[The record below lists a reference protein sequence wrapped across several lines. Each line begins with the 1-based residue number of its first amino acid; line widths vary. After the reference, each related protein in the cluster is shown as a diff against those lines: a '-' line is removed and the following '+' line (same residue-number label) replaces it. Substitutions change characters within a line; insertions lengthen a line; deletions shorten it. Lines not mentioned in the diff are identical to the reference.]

1 MGVQSTQGL
10 NFRLVANDVAL
21 DLFKDEEIKISDNV
35 TGLFDLGEL
44 PSDFTRTITLP
55 GTKKNNAFF
64 EHVYDISVT
73 NPFLFATNQKVDA
86 YFDFGGIYVA
96 SGYLQLNKVNVL
108 ANKFIDS
115 YEVNIFGSLSSFARE
130 INRATLNDL
139 TTLTQY
145 NHTASWTEISG
156 SWDGELFGGD
166 IVYPMAD
173 YGKGI
178 NYNFAPNSF
187 GINTASGSMGVHDF
201 KPAIRVKKVFDA
213 IFEEYGYTYESTF
226 LDSGVWDDIYLLC
239 DRNLR
244 YPVYDGVDL
253 EGFGQFK
260 ATPVSGSDTDIT
272 LTNGI
277 YFHLSYDNLESN
289 PQGSYVGGSYT
300 LSGRQQSYIRG
311 AIGLNVN
318 VSGSSGVPQFTLQ
331 AYRTTGTPG
340 QVDAKALTN
349 INKFFRETDSQ
360 NNSTGERDY
369 ELEEEFNMLLTTGSY
384 EFRLK
389 YDNYNGSNFTVVL
402 NPESNTEGYLEVN
415 EVVASADYRIMQI
428 APNLPYGENGIKQ
441 LDFIRGLQK
450 KFNLVIYPSKTKN
463 RHFIVDTFNNWYKK
477 GQVKSFD
484 NFINLDKKIQVEPAN
499 NLAVREVNF
508 GDLLGKDFL
517 AQQFEKEANRDFGT
531 INYVDNQNFFS
542 QGKLDVK
549 TTFSASPLRYL
560 PGTGVTGSA
569 LTSGFPQIVAF
580 ANSTFLV
587 CNANA
592 QTVYDANDDGLTTGN
607 ILYVDQYL
615 TTPVTGYSYATDPTG
630 DIYEIDSS
638 TGEVGLNIGPCDSP
652 S

>member
-1 MGVQSTQGL
+1 MGVVSTQGL

-73 NPFLFATNQKVDA
+73 NPFLFATNQKVEA

-139 TTLTQY
+139 TTLESY
-145 NHTASWTEISG
+145 NHTASWTEITG

-201 KPAIRVKKVFDA
+201 KPAIRVQKVFDA
-213 IFEEYGYTYESTF
+213 IFEEYGYTYESEF
-226 LDSGVWDDIYLLC
+226 IDSGVWDDVYILC
-239 DRNLR
+239 DKNLR
-244 YPVYDGVDL
+244 YPIFDGVDL
-253 EGFGQFK
+253 EGFGQFR
-260 ATPVSGSDTDIT
+260 ATPVSGSDTDIS
-272 LTNGI
+272 LTNGA

-340 QVDAKALTN
+340 SVAAIELPN
-349 INKFFRETDSQ
+349 INKFFREIDSQ

-369 ELEEEFNMLLTTGSY
+369 ELEEEFNMFITTGSY

-389 YDNYNGSNFTVVL
+389 YDNYNGSNFSVVL
-402 NPESNTEGYLEVN
+402 NPDSNTEGYLEVN
-415 EVVASADYRIMQI
+415 EVVASADYRVMKI

-450 KFNLVIYPSKTKN
+450 KFNLIIYPSKTRNK
-463 RHFIVDTFNNWYKK
+463 HFIVDTFNNWYKK
-477 GQVKSFD
+477 GTVKSFD
-484 NFINLDKKIQVEPAN
+484 NFINLNEKIQVEPAN

-549 TTFSASPLRYL
+549 TTFAASPLRYL

-569 LTSGFPQIVAF
+569 LTSGYPHSIAF
-580 ANSTFLV
+580 AFNSTLV
-587 CNANA
+587 CGAIP
-592 QTVYDANDDGLTTGN
+592 QTVYDANNDGLSTGN
-607 ILYVDQYL
+607 ILYTDQYL
-615 TTPVTGYSYATDPTG
+615 TNPVTGYNYATDAGG

-638 TGEVGLNIGPCDSP
+638 TGEVGLSIGPCDSP

>member
-1 MGVQSTQGL
+1 MGVNSSQGL
-10 NFRLVANDVAL
+10 NFRLVANGVAL
-21 DLFKDEEIKISDNV
+21 DLFKDEEIKVSDNA

-44 PSDFTRTITLP
+44 PSDFTRTITIP
-55 GTKKNNAFF
+55 GTKTNNAFF

-73 NPFLFATNQKVDA
+73 NPFLFSTNTKVEA

-139 TTLTQY
+139 TTLESY
-145 NHTASWTEISG
+145 NHTSSWTTITG
-156 SWDGELFGGD
+156 SWDGALFGGD
-166 IVYPMAD
+166 VVYPMAD

-178 NYNFAPNSF
+178 EYNYAPNSF

-201 KPAIRVKKVFDA
+201 KPAIRIQRVFDA

-226 LDSGVWDDIYLLC
+226 IDSGVWDDIYLLC
-239 DRNLR
+239 DKDLR
-244 YPVYDGVDL
+244 YPIYDGVDL
-253 EGFGQFK
+253 EGFGQFR
-260 ATPVSGSDTDIT
+260 ATPISGSDTDIS
-272 LTNGI
+272 LTNGV
-277 YFHLSYDNLESN
+277 YFHLSYDNVETN
-289 PQGSYVGGSYT
+289 PQGAWAGGAWT

-311 AIGLNVN
+311 KIGLNVN
-318 VSGSSGVPQFTLQ
+318 VSGSAGVPQFTLQ

-340 QVDAKALTN
+340 AVDATELEN

-360 NNSTGERDY
+360 NSSTGDRDY
-369 ELEEEFNMLLTTGSY
+369 ELEEQFNLLVTTGSY

-389 YDNYNGSNFTVVL
+389 YDNYNGSNFSVTL
-402 NPESNTEGYLEVN
+402 NPDSNTEGYFAID
-415 EVVASADYRIMQI
+415 EVVSSADYRIMRI

-463 RHFIVDTFNNWYKK
+463 KHFIVDTFNNWYKK
-477 GQVKSFD
+477 GKVKSFD
-484 NFINLDKKIQVEPAN
+484 NFIDLNQKIQVEPAN

-508 GDLLGKDFL
+508 GDLLGKDYL

-549 TTFSASPLRYL
+549 TTFAASPLRYL

-569 LTSGFPQIVAF
+569 LTSGYPQTIAF
-580 ANSTFLV
+580 ANNSTLV
-587 CNANA
+587 CAA
-592 QTVYDANDDGLTTGN
+592 LPITVYDTNNDGLLTGN

-615 TTPVTGYSYATDPTG
+615 TTPVTGYSYATDAGG

-638 TGEVGLNIGPCDSP
+638 TGEVGNSIGPCDSP